1 MEILAPVGDQAV
13 LQAAINAGADSI
25 YFGIKEFNMRD
36 AAKNFTIE
44 EVKAFPEIKK
54 YLTINT
60 IIYDE
65 ELDRV
70 KEVLTELKDHIDA
83 VICWDLAVIKIA
95 KELEIPVHLSTQA
108 SVANLKAIEQ
118 YKELGVERVIL
129 ARELNINQIKKIKDS
144 NIEIEV
150 FCHGAMCVS
159 YSGRCFLSQHLFQRS
174 ANRGKCIQ
182 PCRREY
188 KITDTE
194 ENKELKLGQGYIMSP
209 KDLCTLPFLDQ
220 LQFVDCIKIEGRAKT
235 PEYVDTVVRTY
246 KKALTLIKNN
256 EFTEENK
263 NALLEE
269 LKTAY
274 NRGFHSG
281 FYLGEPFN
289 EFTES
294 EGNISKT
301 KKIQIGKVI
310 NFYKEHGV
318 AAIQLYKDLKLKDQ
332 IMFVGNKTGVIKQEV
347 KELQINHKQVDK
359 ASKCLVGIKTEKKV
373 RENDKVYLIEN
384 ISHE

>member
-1 MEILAPVGDQAV
+1 MEILAPAGNKAM
-13 LQAAINAGADSI
+13 LQAAINAGADAV

-36 AAKNFTIE
+36 SAKNFTIE
-44 EVKAFPEIKK
+44 EVKQFPKIKK
-54 YLTINT
+54 YLTVNT

-65 ELDRV
+65 EIDKV
-70 KEVLTELKDHIDA
+70 KEVLTELKDYIDA

-95 KELEIPVHLSTQA
+95 KELNIPIHLSTQA
-108 SVANLKAIEQ
+108 SVSNLKAIEQ

-129 ARELNINQIKKIKDS
+129 ARELSLNQIKKIKENS
-144 NIEIEV
+144 KIEIEV

-194 ENKELKLGQGYIMSP
+194 ENKELTLGKGYIMSP

-235 PEYVDTVVRTY
+235 PEYVDTVVRAY
-246 KKALTLIKNN
+246 KSALELIKNN
-256 EFTEENK
+256 NFTDENK

-281 FYLGEPFN
+281 FYLGKPFN
-289 EFTES
+289 EFTEA

-310 NFYKEHGV
+310 NFYKEHNV
-318 AAIQLYKDLKLKDQ
+318 AAIQLYKDLKLNDN
-332 IMFVGNKTGVIKQEV
+332 IMFVGNKTGVVKQTV
-347 KELQINHKQVDK
+347 KEIQINHKQVEQ
-359 ASKCLVGIKTEKKV
+359 ASKCLVGIKTEKIV
-373 RENDKVYLIEN
+373 RENDKVYLIE
-384 ISHE
+384 E

>member
-1 MEILAPVGDQAV
+1 MEILAPAGNQAM
-13 LQAAINAGADSI
+13 LQAAINAGADAI
-25 YFGIKEFNMRD
+25 YFGLKEFNMRD
-36 AAKNFTIE
+36 SAKNFTID
-44 EVKAFPEIKK
+44 EVKAFPKIKK

-65 ELDRV
+65 ELEKV
-70 KEVLTELKDHIDA
+70 KQVLRELKDHIDA

-95 KELEIPVHLSTQA
+95 NKLKIPIHLSTQA
-108 SVANLKAIEQ
+108 SVANTEAVNK
-118 YKELGVERVIL
+118 YKEFGIQRVIL
-129 ARELNINQIKKIKDS
+129 ARELNINQIKQIKE
-144 NIEIEV
+144 NTQMEVEV

-235 PEYVDTVVRTY
+235 PEYVDTVVRAY
-246 KKALTLIKNN
+246 KSALELIKNN
-256 EFTEENK
+256 NFTEENK
-263 NALLEE
+263 NALLKE
-269 LKTAY
+269 LETVY

-281 FYLGEPFN
+281 FYLGKPFN

-310 NFYKEHGV
+310 NFYKEHNV
-318 AAIQLYKDLKLKDQ
+318 AAIQLYKDLEIGNN
-332 IMFVGNKTGVIKQEV
+332 IMFTGNKTGVVKQQV
-347 KELQINHKQVDK
+347 KEMQINNKQVQQ
-359 ASKCLVGIKTEKKV
+359 ASKCLVGIKTEKIV
-373 RENDKVYLIEN
+373 RENDKVYLIE
-384 ISHE
+384 E